1 MKGDG
6 CDLVSGLKESMRHEW
21 SGDVDLDT
29 GDLQQEFKAYRDL
42 LDFYKAIRIG
52 SNCVED
58 LGKCCQILLE
68 EKIFILTGIYKVFPP
83 LAGKYHVV
91 SF

>member
-1 MKGDG
+1 
-6 CDLVSGLKESMRHEW
+6 MRHEW

-29 GDLQQEFKAYRDL
+29 GDLQQEFKVYRDL